1 MGRSATFCWG
11 QNERLNVN
19 MLWTWSPAYMEEWNT
34 IFNSF
39 LFPKQKWVFYTHDSP
54 KRTYAWENILSLECV
69 RMEGSVP
76 PFQSETSAQDR
87 LLLPSIPPASWVYSL
102 NLFPGPSDLLWWF
115 LVPRVKSQLPIVAA
129 RTRHSAWPSALQLL
143 PTTGLMK
150 SPCLTSATAG
160 CSSSP
165 ISTSSSC
172 HITFPRK
179 PS

>member
-1 MGRSATFCWG
+1 MGRSATFGWG

-19 MLWTWSPAYMEEWNT
+19 VLWTRSPAYMEEWNT

-54 KRTYAWENILSLECV
+54 KRTYAWENILFSRVFSPTPLIWDF
-69 RMEGSVP
+69 GSG
-76 PFQSETSAQDR
+76 QTCA
-87 LLLPSIPPASWVYSL
+87 SIYSSWVHFL
-102 NLFPGPSDLLWWF
+102 NLFPGPSDLLWWL
-115 LVPRVKSQLPIVAA
+115 LVHRAKSQLPPGAA
-129 RTRHSAWPSALQLL
+129 RTRHPAWPSALQLL

-160 CSSSP
+160 CTSSSP

-172 HITFPRK
+172 HITFSRK